1 MEVSVHL
8 TLCFIKHYRG
18 LQSRGRRFDSDPR
31 LIYFSCRVLL
41 MTGAQN
47 HGDPYRTA
55 GHYAH
60 TR

>member
-31 LIYFSCRVLL
+31 LIHFSLPL
-41 MTGAQN
+41 GPKTDD
-47 HGDPYRTA
+47 DPNCETRHFART
-55 GHYAH
+55 
-60 TR
+60 R